1 LLLQKRSTR
10 RGADRIVGM
19 AGMPVVIPAAKSHP
33 LRLHLAP
40 AGLELLVRNKWCG
53 FGEEEPMK
61 KFVLVIAVC
70 AALMGC
76 STCRQMCG
84 GWFNRG
90 DRCNVCPP
98 ADCPPGVPRAQFMM
112 PGSPQ
117 VLPGP
122 IEIAPVN

>member
-1 LLLQKRSTR
+1 
-10 RGADRIVGM
+10 
-19 AGMPVVIPAAKSHP
+19 
-33 LRLHLAP
+33 
-40 AGLELLVRNKWCG
+40 
-53 FGEEEPMK
+53 MK
-61 KFVLVIAVC
+61 KMVLVIAVC
-70 AALMGC
+70 AVLTGC

-84 GWFNRG
+84 GWFNKG

-122 IEIAPVN
+122 IEIAPMN